1 MHKMCAMSLVVNN
14 FVATGLKSSSF
25 ALFYLFINA
34 YELIV
39 ECWLEVGA
47 FNFVTIATSF
57 GINRLRKI

>member
-1 MHKMCAMSLVVNN
+1 MHKVCAMSQVVNN
-14 FVATGLKSSSF
+14 FVATGLKSSSP
-25 ALFYLFINA
+25 ALFYLFISA

-57 GINRLRKI
+57 RINRLRKI